1 MKKFISFI
9 IIVLFQ
15 NVLFA
20 QLVSEKSAPY
30 IEVNGLAET
39 EILPDEIFVSITL
52 MERPEN
58 KEKLTIA
65 KQEDNLKQALK
76 ELGIDLSNLTL
87 SEAYAD
93 FRKIKTLKKDV
104 VISKTYSL
112 KITSAAQ
119 LSKVYEKLDKIN
131 AYDAFISKISHS
143 KIEQLTKENRIKAL
157 KAAKDKVDYMLAA
170 VGQKA
175 GQPLYIFEAGSDVYN
190 PFVTNYR
197 MTKMLQA
204 NYDGSE
210 SVAQEE
216 IEFKK
221 IKITSTVQVRYEI
234 LNSK

>member
-1 MKKFISFI
+1 MKKTVCILIFI
-9 IIVLFQ
+9 VFQ
-15 NVLFA
+15 NFYFA
-20 QLVSEKSAPY
+20 QLASEKNTAY

-39 EILPDEIFVSITL
+39 EVLPDEIFVSITL

-58 KEKLTIA
+58 KEKLSIN

-76 ELGIDLSNLTL
+76 DIGIELSNLSL

-93 FRKIKTLKKDV
+93 FRKLKTLKKDV
-104 VISKTYSL
+104 IISKTYSL
-112 KITSAAQ
+112 KVSSASQ

-131 AYDAFISKISHS
+131 AYDAFVSKISHS

-175 GQPLYIFEAGSDVYN
+175 GQALYIFEAGSDVYN

-210 SVAQEE
+210 NTAQEE

-234 LNSK
+234 LNAK